1 MREIEVE
8 IKKIKREI
16 AEINRYK
23 RIYGKDIASMER
35 MPKLKKKLKE
45 LREKIR

>member
-1 MREIEVE
+1 MRDIEAE

-23 RIYGKDIASMER
+23 RLYGNKIASMER

-45 LREKIR
+45 LREKIK